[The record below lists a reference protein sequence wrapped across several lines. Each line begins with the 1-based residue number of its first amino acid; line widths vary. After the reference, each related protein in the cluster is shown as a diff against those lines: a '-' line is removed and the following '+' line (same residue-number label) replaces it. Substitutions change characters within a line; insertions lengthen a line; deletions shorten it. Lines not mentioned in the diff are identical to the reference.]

1 MRGGGGGCGCFLFLF
16 LCVGGGGGGLRGTRA
31 SEFFYKESKS
41 KNLFLLRI
49 QIENKKYRVF
59 GGVGGERWGKGEW
72 EASFSEFFFTKN
84 PHLKYFFLF
93 FWRRGRGGGGGGA
106 RVSDFFLQR
115 IQI

>member
-16 LCVGGGGGGLRGTRA
+16 LWGGGGCGLGGTRA
-31 SEFFYKESKS
+31 SDIFYKESKS

-59 GGVGGERWGKGEW
+59 GGGGGERWGKGEW
-72 EASFSEFFFTKN
+72 EARVSDFFFTKK

-93 FWRRGRGGGGGGA
+93 FGGGGGGGGG
-106 RVSDFFLQR
+106 DGGW
-115 IQI
+115 

>member
-16 LCVGGGGGGLRGTRA
+16 LCVGGGGGGGGGGLRGTRA

-84 PHLKYFFLF
+84 PHLKYFFPF
-93 FWRRGRGGGGGGA
+93 FLEAGAGGRGRG
-106 RVSDFFLQR
+106 S
-115 IQI
+115 